1 MTTAARRGI
10 LAIATFVILLA
21 VGATFALVLPEEELR
36 RWAGALE
43 QASFAPVTDAE
54 RAERDTAMAWVAR
67 VLLVLAALWLVIG
80 MLAARTRLVRRPGA
94 AAVRS
99 TWLSSTRP
107 WRARESTLG
116 MLPLDR
122 RLTFGVPAALL
133 VGTSVVQASFLAL
146 TELVI
151 TLLGWG
157 VVAIVLRLLAG
168 RRSPW
173 PVFAAAGGALVGRC
187 TIMLGAMSVA
197 GPGGFWDTVWANA
210 VTRTVYVALVFALFV
225 WVFVAAGWALV
236 TQLQRPARAAA
247 VG

>member
-1 MTTAARRGI
+1 MASFLLL
-10 LAIATFVILLA
+10 LAIGA
-21 VGATFALVLPEEELR
+21 VFAGVVPEADLR
-36 RWAGALE
+36 RWVGVLE
-43 QASFAPVTDAE
+43 QASFDPVTARE

-67 VLLVLAALWLVIG
+67 VLLVLALAWLVIG

-94 AAVRS
+94 AAARS

-146 TELVI
+146 TELVV
-151 TLLGWG
+151 TLLAWA
-157 VVAIVLRLLAG
+157 VFAVSLRLLAWG
-168 RRSPW
+168 RSPW

-187 TIMLGAMSVA
+187 VVVLSAMSVA
-197 GPGGFWDTVWANA
+197 GPGGFWSTVWADP
-210 VTRTVYVALVFALFV
+210 VSRTVYVAVVFALFV
-225 WVFVAAGWALV
+225 WVFVAAGWALA
-236 TQLQRPARAAA
+236 TQLKRPPRGT
-247 VG
+247 VTR